1 MEARARARFIRI
13 APRKVRRIL
22 DLIRGKEIGEALSI
36 LRFTPGRASPILQK
50 LLRSALAN
58 TKVKE
63 NLYVAQ
69 ASCDQGPTLPRWRPR
84 AFGRATRI
92 RKRTSHITIVLK
104 EKKEESP
111 KDKPHRT
118 SLRGKP
124 TGQVKVT
131 SNPPPPEKI

>member
-1 MEARARARFIRI
+1 MEARAKTRFIRI

-22 DLIRGKEIGEALSI
+22 DLIRGKETEEALSI
-36 LRFTPGRASPILQK
+36 LRFIPGRASPILQK

-58 TKVKE
+58 AKVKK

-69 ASCDQGPTLPRWRPR
+69 ATCDQGPTLPRWRPR
-84 AFGRATRI
+84 AFGRATKI

-124 TGQVKVT
+124 TGQAKVT
-131 SNPPPPEKI
+131 SNK

>member
-1 MEARARARFIRI
+1 MEARARAKFIRI
-13 APRKVRRIL
+13 SPRKVRRIL
-22 DLIRGKEIGEALSI
+22 DLIRGKETEEALNI

-58 TKVKE
+58 AKVKK
-63 NLYVAQ
+63 NPYVAQ
-69 ASCDQGPTLPRWRPR
+69 ATCDQGPTLPRWRPR

-124 TGQVKVT
+124 TGQAKVT
-131 SNPPPPEKI
+131 SNPPSAEKI

>member
-22 DLIRGKEIGEALSI
+22 DLIRGKETGEALSI

-58 TKVKE
+58 AKVKK

-69 ASCDQGPTLPRWRPR
+69 ATCDQGPTLPRWRPR

-111 KDKPHRT
+111 KGKPHRT

-124 TGQVKVT
+124 SGQAKVI
-131 SNPPPPEKI
+131 SNK